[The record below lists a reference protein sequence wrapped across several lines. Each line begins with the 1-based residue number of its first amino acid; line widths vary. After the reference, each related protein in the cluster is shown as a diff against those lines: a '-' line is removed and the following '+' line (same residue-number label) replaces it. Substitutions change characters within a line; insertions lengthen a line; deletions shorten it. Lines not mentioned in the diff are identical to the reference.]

1 MKSELVFPKCMI
13 WESTISLYVRRLSS
27 SSQERWMGGGKGE
40 GGRPSLNRSLSSSSQ
55 ETYDETS
62 HDRNELS
69 MSREV
74 DE

>member
-1 MKSELVFPKCMI
+1 
-13 WESTISLYVRRLSS
+13 
-27 SSQERWMGGGKGE
+27 MGGGKGE
-40 GGRPSLNRSLSSSSQ
+40 GGRPSLNRSLSSSSSQ

>member
-1 MKSELVFPKCMI
+1 
-13 WESTISLYVRRLSS
+13 
-27 SSQERWMGGGKGE
+27 MGGGKGE

-69 MSREV
+69 MSKRLTNTCWDRGSEQV
-74 DE
+74 

>member
-1 MKSELVFPKCMI
+1 
-13 WESTISLYVRRLSS
+13 
-27 SSQERWMGGGKGE
+27 MGGGKGE